1 MANKNRWDSFFL
13 NASYV
18 SEDLFSDQ
26 IGSSEGESAI
36 KISVDPNNSEEFPK
50 EFIDKD
56 KLNATTGAQI
66 RLQEKEDDYQVK
78 SDALN
83 KNA

>member
-13 NASYV
+13 NASNV
-18 SEDLFSDQ
+18 SEDFFSDQ

-36 KISVDPNNSEEFPK
+36 KISVDPINSEGFPK
-50 EFIDKD
+50 EFVDKN
-56 KLNATTGAQI
+56 KLNATTEAQI
-66 RLQEKEDDYQVK
+66 RLQEKEDDYQAK